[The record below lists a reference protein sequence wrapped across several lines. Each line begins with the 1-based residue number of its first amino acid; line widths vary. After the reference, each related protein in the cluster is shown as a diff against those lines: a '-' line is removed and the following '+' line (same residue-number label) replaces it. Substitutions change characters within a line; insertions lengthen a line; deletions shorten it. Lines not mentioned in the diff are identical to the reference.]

1 MTELL
6 KTYPQLVYAIVVLVT
21 ILIAIV
27 LIKVVQMI
35 GFEKCRAI
43 VYKAFVSAEHH
54 FQTGD
59 ERFDFVVQVALA
71 NIPAPCKLFITE
83 KAVRKTIQL
92 WFDICKDLLDDGRV
106 NEIEDYESLKKEQA

>member
-6 KTYPQLVYAIVVLVT
+6 KTYPQLVYVIVIVVT

-27 LIKVVQMI
+27 LIKVVQML

-43 VYKAFVSAEHH
+43 VYKAFVNAEHL

-59 ERFDFVVQVALA
+59 ERFEFVVNVALT
-71 NIPAPCKLFITE
+71 NIPAPYKLFITE
-83 KAVRKTIQL
+83 KMVRKTIQL

-106 NEIEDYESLKKEQA
+106 NEIEGYEALKKEQA